1 MRRTFKMLREVQLNI
16 RIEKVNT
23 YERVMVKA
31 LLDSRA
37 TGIFINKKMA
47 EKHGFRLQKLERSL
61 KVRNMNRTRNSR
73 KNIMYQIEV
82 NVFYK
87 NYVERIRIDMY
98 NLGKTEV
105 ILGILWLQAYNPKY
119 NN

>member
-1 MRRTFKMLREVQLNI
+1 
-16 RIEKVNT
+16 
-23 YERVMVKA
+23 MVKA

-73 KNIMYQIEV
+73 KNIMY
-82 NVFYK
+82 
-87 NYVERIRIDMY
+87 
-98 NLGKTEV
+98 
-105 ILGILWLQAYNPKY
+105 
-119 NN
+119 